1 MQCLRCTTCIMC
13 VPATHASYSSHV
25 HVCTNRLTC
34 VRTEVAGGGGGGGA
48 HMPTVPY
55 AENGPEYAVK
65 FAVST

>member
-1 MQCLRCTTCIMC
+1 MCTD
-13 VPATHASYSSHV
+13 
-25 HVCTNRLTC
+25 
-34 VRTEVAGGGGGGGA
+34 GGGWRGGGGGA